1 MTKWKRLRRRK
12 ERKRTEELR
21 GSKAEEK
28 PEEQTFRL
36 KQERERVEFEK
47 QLALTESEKTSG
59 NIQYSQET
67 EKLDNTK
74 NSKPTTILAQI
85 PRYAYL
91 LAIFALLSGVFFP
104 LITPGIP
111 FDHVIQGVAT
121 LFLGLAGGILLF
133 KATTSDNRRGI
144 LIAIGFALITI
155 CLVLVYHI
163 KETFT
168 SLYF

>member
-1 MTKWKRLRRRK
+1 MTKWKRLRKLREK
-12 ERKRTEELR
+12 KRFEAEVLR
-21 GSKAEEK
+21 PKAEVGEVK
-28 PEEQTFRL
+28 QT
-36 KQERERVEFEK
+36 EP
-47 QLALTESEKTSG
+47 EKTSE
-59 NIQYSQET
+59 NIQQSQEI

-121 LFLGLAGGILLF
+121 LFLGLVGGILLF

-144 LIAIGFALITI
+144 LIAIGFALIAI
-155 CLVLVYHI
+155 CLVLIYHI
-163 KETFT
+163 QDMFR
-168 SLYF
+168 SLYS